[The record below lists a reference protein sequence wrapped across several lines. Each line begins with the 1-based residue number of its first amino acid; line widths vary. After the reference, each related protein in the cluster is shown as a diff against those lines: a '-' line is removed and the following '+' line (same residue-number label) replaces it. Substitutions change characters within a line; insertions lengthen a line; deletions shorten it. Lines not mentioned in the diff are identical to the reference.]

1 MKQVTGLRA
10 QEEAQTQSISC
21 GGTEEKVGEW
31 KEKY

>member
-10 QEEAQTQSISC
+10 QEEAQTQGMNC
-21 GGTEEKVGEW
+21 VGTEEKVGEW